1 VSRDAWQGETAV
13 FPEGLE
19 TTVSWVFRIARV
31 LTAASLLLAISLR
44 AQARLGEL
52 STSMTGTIAPG
63 YSATFG
69 NQTASTHSWA
79 LGGSGNLTGSYYSP
93 NFLSFN
99 IGYYLNQSRAN
110 SNFQSISNASGLDAS
125 TSIFGG
131 SHFPGSISFSKAY
144 NSDGN
149 FAIPGVADYVTH
161 GNSDAVGI
169 TWSEN
174 LPDAPSFSAGF
185 QSGSSQYSV
194 YGANDQGN
202 NRFHSLNL
210 HSGYRFAGFNLGG
223 FYSNGGSHADIP
235 QVVTAGGISR
245 TNTTDGA
252 YGFNVSHVLPL
263 QGSISGG
270 FNRSN
275 WNSNYLGFQS
285 SGTVDIMNALASV
298 HPFRRFSLSGSA
310 SYSDNLSGQIIQQVV
325 TTGAALVG
333 PSSSQSSSSLDL
345 LGSAGYAPSDNM
357 QASVS
362 IERRSQSFLGADYS
376 VTSYGGSW
384 TYVQKVFT
392 GNLNSSVSATANR
405 ADQNGEDSLGFSAAE
420 SYSTKIAG
428 WNVSGSFNYAQNVQT
443 LLVTYMNSFYN
454 YSGNARH
461 NWGRMFMG
469 ISAAAAH
476 TAITDQPGTT
486 DASQSYSATL
496 GFGSILAGSGSYSHA
511 TGQALVTGA
520 GLVVSPVP
528 SPVVPPTLL
537 SLFGGTSYSFSAS
550 STPTKHLIFS
560 ASWARSNSNTATGDL
575 SSANQNEQFNTLL
588 QYQYRK
594 LNFTSGFARLE
605 QGFSGSGTPPQVVSS
620 YFIGASRWFKFF

>member
-1 VSRDAWQGETAV
+1 VLPVG
-13 FPEGLE
+13 
-19 TTVSWVFRIARV
+19 RISAGFLAGV
-31 LTAASLLLAISLR
+31 LLLAMPV
-44 AQARLGEL
+44 AGQARLGEL
-52 STSMTGTIAPG
+52 STSMSGTVAPG

-79 LGGSGNLTGSYYSP
+79 LGGSGNLTGSYHSP

-99 IGYYLNQSRAN
+99 LGYYLNQSRAN
-110 SNFQSISNASGLDAS
+110 SNFQSISNASGFDAS

-131 SHFPGSISFSKAY
+131 SHFPGSINFSKAY

-149 FAIPGVADYVTH
+149 FAIPGVANYVTH

-169 TWSEN
+169 NWSEN
-174 LPDAPSFSAGF
+174 LPDAPSISAGF
-185 QSGSSQYSV
+185 QAGSSQYSV

-202 NRFHSLNL
+202 NHFHSVNL
-210 HSGYRFAGFNLGG
+210 HSGYRLAGYTFGG
-223 FYSNGGSHADIP
+223 FYSKGTSQADIP
-235 QVVTAGGISR
+235 QVVTGGGASH

-252 YGFNVSHVLPL
+252 YGFNASHILPL
-263 QGSISGG
+263 HGSISGG
-270 FNRSN
+270 LNRSN
-275 WNSNYLGFQS
+275 WNSDYLGFQS
-285 SGTVDIMNALASV
+285 SGTVDLITALASV
-298 HPFRRFSLSGSA
+298 HPLRRFSLSASA

-325 TTGAALVG
+325 TSGAALTG
-333 PSSSQSSSSLDL
+333 PASSQSSNSLDL

-357 QASVS
+357 QATVSV
-362 IERRSQSFLGADYS
+362 ERRSQTFLGIDYS

-384 TYVQKVFT
+384 TYAHKLFS

-405 ADQNGEDSLGFSAAE
+405 ADQNGQDSLGFSAAE
-420 SYSTKIAG
+420 NYATRIAG
-428 WNVSGSFNYAQNVQT
+428 WNLSGSFNYAQNVQT

-454 YSGNARH
+454 YSGSARH
-461 NWGRMFMG
+461 SWGRMFLG
-469 ISAAAAH
+469 LSASAAH
-476 TAITDQPGTT
+476 TAITDQPGTA
-486 DASQSYSATL
+486 DGSQGYSATL
-496 GFGSILAGSGSYSHA
+496 GFGSILSGSGSYSHA
-511 TGQALVTGA
+511 TGQALVTGS

-550 STPTKHLIFS
+550 STPTKHLIFN

-575 SSANQNEQFNTLL
+575 FSANQNEQFNTLL

-594 LNFTSGFARLE
+594 LNFTSGYARLE
-605 QGFSGSGTPPQVVSS
+605 QGFSGSGAPPQTVSS

>member
-1 VSRDAWQGETAV
+1 MSG
-13 FPEGLE
+13 
-19 TTVSWVFRIARV
+19 TV
-31 LTAASLLLAISLR
+31 
-44 AQARLGEL
+44 
-52 STSMTGTIAPG
+52 APG

-99 IGYYLNQSRAN
+99 LGYYLNQSRAN

-125 TSIFGG
+125 TSLFGG

-149 FAIPGVADYVTH
+149 FSIPGVANYVTH
-161 GNSDAVGI
+161 GNSDAFGI
-169 TWSEN
+169 NWSEN

-185 QSGSSQYSV
+185 QTGSSQYSV
-194 YGANDQGN
+194 YGANEQGN
-202 NRFHSLNL
+202 NRYHSINL
-210 HSGYRFAGFNLGG
+210 HSGYRYAGFTFGG
-223 FYSNGGSHADIP
+223 FYSNGSSHAGIP
-235 QVVTAGGISR
+235 QVITGGSVSQ
-245 TNTTDGA
+245 THTSDGA
-252 YGFNVSHVLPL
+252 YGFNVSHILPL

-285 SGTVDIMNALASV
+285 SGTIDILSAQASV
-298 HPFRRFSLSGSA
+298 HPLRRFSLSGNA
-310 SYSDNLSGQIIQQVV
+310 SYSDNLGGQIIQQVV
-325 TTGAALVG
+325 TSGAALTG
-333 PSSSQSSSSLDL
+333 LASSTASNSLDL
-345 LGSAGYAPSDNM
+345 LGSAGYSPSDNM
-357 QASVS
+357 QATLS
-362 IERRSQSFLGADYS
+362 IERRTQSFLGTNYG

-384 TYVQKVFT
+384 TYARKLLT
-392 GNLNSSVSATANR
+392 GSLNSSVSASANR
-405 ADQNGEDSLGFSAAE
+405 ADQSGEDSLGFSAGE
-420 SYSTKIAG
+420 NYSTKMAG
-428 WNVSGSFNYAQNVQT
+428 WNLSGSFNYAQNVQT

-454 YSGNARH
+454 YSGSARH

-469 ISAAAAH
+469 LSASAAH

-496 GFGSILAGSGSYSHA
+496 GFGSVLTGSGSYSHA
-511 TGQALVTGA
+511 TGQALVTGG

-528 SPVVPPTLL
+528 LPVVPPTLL